1 MLLSYGYKSTNV
13 DKEITDH
20 KSSILLVLQAMKED
34 ILQQI
39 ESSYQLTIK
48 EENREHPFAMVI
60 DGKALQ
66 IALANDMRQKFLR
79 LAVSCAAVICCRV
92 SPKQKALVGNSM
104 HHIFLHFPV
113 LCTVL

>member
-1 MLLSYGYKSTNV
+1 
-13 DKEITDH
+13 
-20 KSSILLVLQAMKED
+20 MKED

-48 EENREHPFAMVI
+48 EENKEHPFAMII

-66 IALANDMRQKFLR
+66 IALGNDIRPKFLR

-92 SPKQKALVGNSM
+92 SPKQKALVGTTAM
-104 HHIFLHFPV
+104 LHLHTQLWLF
-113 LCTVL
+113 TVSYILIKVEDIGHAI